1 MLFELFCFFPHRR
14 TLILIFLA
22 RPGLSPSPKLQWM
35 GIWVELPRGETIG
48 MERVTLETLTIG
60 NIDMLALFFFS
71 FHVYRFYYVYIYIIV
86 YNLQPNNHSLDV
98 TTIKTNATTSPKKVR
113 NITMSHQINL
123 TNEKKRRYELLR
135 PHIRLTDGLIK
146 LRIRAISALC
156 NSLLRLAMNLD
167 KWSVSGF

>member
-1 MLFELFCFFPHRR
+1 MLQ
-14 TLILIFLA
+14 
-22 RPGLSPSPKLQWM
+22 LSKQM
-35 GIWVELPRGETIG
+35 
-48 MERVTLETLTIG
+48 
-60 NIDMLALFFFS
+60 
-71 FHVYRFYYVYIYIIV
+71 
-86 YNLQPNNHSLDV
+86 QPPP
-98 TTIKTNATTSPKKVR
+98 PKKVR